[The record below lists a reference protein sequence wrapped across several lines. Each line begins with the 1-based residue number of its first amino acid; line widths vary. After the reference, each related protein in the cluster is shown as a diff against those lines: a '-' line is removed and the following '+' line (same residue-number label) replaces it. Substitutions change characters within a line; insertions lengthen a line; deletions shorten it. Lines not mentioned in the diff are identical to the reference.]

1 MPDWWICAS
10 LLVTLCIMFK
20 DVNIKRFRLVL
31 QIWDNLSTAS
41 STSFDFFHVCVH
53 ILLQKHACRW
63 QLLAYILAYS
73 DKSDLQPILFFY
85 IKVPQNS
92 AGEDSCHLFA
102 FPLAGLQLPFT
113 DRAVAQPSVRA
124 TAPGSGVVLE
134 HL

>member
-10 LLVTLCIMFK
+10 LLVTLCIIFK

-73 DKSDLQPILFFY
+73 DKSDLQPILFSTSKYLRIVLVRIAVICLLSPLLVYSF
-85 IKVPQNS
+85 
-92 AGEDSCHLFA
+92 HLQIEQWHSH
-102 FPLAGLQLPFT
+102 LSGQ
-113 DRAVAQPSVRA
+113 QPR
-124 TAPGSGVVLE
+124 VVGWC
-134 HL
+134 